1 MNEAQLPF
9 TVSPCQ
15 PTLCS
20 LFSWYSRYN
29 ARMRNVLL
37 TLALVCSGFA
47 AFVTL
52 WVVVPALTGWLW
64 ALAVGASEWSIWFGL
79 LGLIGAML
87 GIAARSAGSRWAW
100 AVALMLGVFAVVI
113 AAVPPWQA
121 VRVARANDVPL
132 SLGQYV
138 SGRDL
143 RSVEPQTVQFATVD
157 GQALALDVY
166 QAEISGTARPAVIV
180 VHGGSWSGGRKSD
193 FPRWN
198 EWLVAQGYTVF
209 DVEYRLQPQPNWQTA
224 TGDVKCAI
232 GWVKQNATHYNID
245 PNRIALLGRSAGGH
259 LVLLAAYTPN
269 EPQLPPSCPALD
281 TTVQAAVSF
290 YGPTDLVWGY
300 NNPANPDVI
309 DGPGTLRRFLGGPP
323 DTVQNAFNIASPI
336 NHVGA
341 NTPPTLLLHGGRD
354 QLVGQ
359 QHTEFLATELT
370 AANVPHR
377 TVIIP
382 YGQHGFD
389 YNFNGWSGQI
399 VQPIL
404 RQFLQEY
411 VN

>member
-1 MNEAQLPF
+1 
-9 TVSPCQ
+9 
-15 PTLCS
+15 
-20 LFSWYSRYN
+20 
-29 ARMRNVLL
+29 
-37 TLALVCSGFA
+37 
-47 AFVTL
+47 
-52 WVVVPALTGWLW
+52 
-64 ALAVGASEWSIWFGL
+64 
-79 LGLIGAML
+79 
-87 GIAARSAGSRWAW
+87 
-100 AVALMLGVFAVVI
+100 LGVIAVVI

-121 VRVARANDVPL
+121 VRVARANAVPL

-138 SGRDL
+138 RGVDL
-143 RSVEPQTVQFATVD
+143 PPVTPQEVVFATVD
-157 GQALALDVY
+157 DQTLVLDVY
-166 QAEISGTARPAVIV
+166 GAEASGAVRPAVIV
-180 VHGGSWSGGRKSD
+180 VHGGSWSGGHRSD

-198 EWLVAQGYTVF
+198 QWLVAQGYTVF
-209 DVEYRLQPQPNWQTA
+209 DIDYRLQPQPNWQTA
-224 TGDVKCAI
+224 TGDLKCAI
-232 GWVKQNATHYNID
+232 GWVKGHTADYNID
-245 PNRIALLGRSAGGH
+245 PDRVALLGRSAGGH
-259 LVLLAAYTPN
+259 LALLAASTPN
-269 EPQLPPSCPALD
+269 DPQLPPSCTAPD

-336 NHVGA
+336 NHVSSD
-341 NTPPTLLLHGGRD
+341 TPPTLLLHGGRD

-359 QHTEFLATELT
+359 QHMEFLATELA

-404 RQFLQEY
+404 RQFLQEHLD
-411 VN
+411 